1 MNPNRIK
8 ASILIPC
15 RNEADSIENCIR
27 NVFSFDPP
35 DGGFEVIVIDG
46 QSDDGTKE
54 ILSGLKDRYQGL
66 TVLDNPARTT
76 PHAMNIGI
84 RQARGEFIIRTDV
97 RCVHPKSY
105 LKDLIELSERTKADN
120 VGGVLI
126 PSGTTYSQRAIAA
139 AYRSRLAMG
148 GALRD
153 RGNFEGETDAVYG
166 GCFRKKRLV
175 DVGMYDEEMI
185 RNQDDE
191 LSFRLRS
198 FGGKIMQ
205 SGKIKVRYFPRK
217 KFRQLWKQFLQYGY
231 WKVSVLSKHPKQ
243 SSVRH
248 LFPGMLVAGFALLTA
263 FSFLSVYAG
272 YGLALYTGG
281 YLSAI
286 GAESYRIARRDGMR
300 LMPGVM
306 LAIASIHTGF
316 GTGFLIALFSKLFAL
331 KPAYF
336 ETLSR

>member
-1 MNPNRIK
+1 MNPSLK
-8 ASILIPC
+8 ASVLIPC
-15 RNEADSIENCIR
+15 RNEAQAIENCLR

-35 DGGFEVIVIDG
+35 AGGFEVIVIDG
-46 QSDDGTKE
+46 MSDDGTREK
-54 ILSGLKDRYQGL
+54 LASLRNRYPGL
-66 TVLDNPARTT
+66 TVLDNPSRTT

-97 RCVHPKSY
+97 RCVHPKGY
-105 LKDLIELSERTKADN
+105 LKDLIELSERTRADN

-126 PSGTTYSQRAIAA
+126 PAGTTYSQRAIAA
-139 AYRSRLAMG
+139 AYRSSLAMG

-153 RGNFEGETDAVYG
+153 RGGFEGETDAVYG
-166 GCFRKKRLV
+166 GCFRRKRLI
-175 DVGMYDEEMI
+175 DAGMYDEEMI

-198 FGGKIMQ
+198 SGGKIMQ
-205 SGKIKVRYFPRK
+205 SGRIKVQYFPRK

-231 WKVSVLSKHPKQ
+231 WKVSVLKKHPKQ

-248 LFPGMLVAGFALLTA
+248 LFPGMLVAGFALLA
-263 FSFLSVYAG
+263 ALSPFSRYAL
-272 YGLALYTGG
+272 YALILYTGG
-281 YLSAI
+281 YLASI
-286 GAESYRIARRDGMR
+286 GAESFRIAKRDDVT
-300 LMPGVM
+300 LTPGVM

-316 GTGFLIALFSKLFAL
+316 GTGFLIALLSRLFDL